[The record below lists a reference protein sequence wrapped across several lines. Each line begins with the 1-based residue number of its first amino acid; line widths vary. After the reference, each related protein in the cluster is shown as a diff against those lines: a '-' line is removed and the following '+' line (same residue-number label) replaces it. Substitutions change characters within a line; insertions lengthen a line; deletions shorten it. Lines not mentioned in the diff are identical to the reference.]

1 MFDFIKIREVPKTSW
16 SSEETFNL
24 KPRLKTLMA
33 LVIGL
38 ILFGL
43 GEALLVTSQI
53 GVSPWTALAQG
64 LANVSELDLGLTT
77 FLISVFVLFLW
88 IPLKQK
94 PGIGTILNAI
104 IISLVLH
111 YAIPFLPVFEEN
123 FLRLIQAFLGVFIT
137 GIGGGIYLIAN
148 LGPGARDGLMTGLQ
162 RVTNFP
168 IAWVRSIIELTV
180 LTIGWWLGGVI
191 GLGTIIFAL
200 GIGPCLALS
209 LKIFGSSKSQTD
221 LCPKI

>member
-1 MFDFIKIREVPKTSW
+1 MFEFIKIREVPKTSW
-16 SSEETFNL
+16 SSEETLNL
-24 KPRLKTLMA
+24 KPRLKTVMA
-33 LVIGL
+33 LVVGL

-64 LANVSELDLGLTT
+64 LTNVSELDLGLST

-88 IPLKQK
+88 VPLKQK
-94 PGIGTILNAI
+94 PGVGTILNAI

-111 YAIPFLPVFEEN
+111 YAIPFLPIFQEK
-123 FLRLIQAFLGVFIT
+123 FLRLIQAVLGVFIT

-168 IAWVRSIIELTV
+168 IAWVRSSIELTV

-200 GIGPCLALS
+200 GIGPCLAFS
-209 LKIFGSSKSQTD
+209 LRIFGSRKS
-221 LCPKI
+221 

>member
-1 MFDFIKIREVPKTSW
+1 MFGFFKIGEVPKTSW
-16 SSEETFNL
+16 SSEEGFNL
-24 KPRLKTLMA
+24 KPRLKTLIA

-43 GEALLVTSQI
+43 GEAFLVTSQI

-77 FLISVFVLFLW
+77 FMISVFVLFLW

-94 PGIGTILNAI
+94 PGIGTVLNAI

-123 FLRLIQAFLGVFIT
+123 FLRLIQAILGVFIT

-168 IAWVRSIIELTV
+168 IAWVRSTIELTV
-180 LTIGWWLGGVI
+180 LTAGWWLGGVI
-191 GLGTIIFAL
+191 GVGTIIFAF
-200 GIGPCLALS
+200 GIGPCLAFS
-209 LKIFGSSKSQTD
+209 LKIFGSSKSKID
-221 LCPKI
+221 L

>member
-24 KPRLKTLMA
+24 KPKLKTLMA
-33 LVIGL
+33 LVAGL

-43 GEALLVTSQI
+43 GEALLVSSQM

-64 LANVSELDLGLTT
+64 LANSSELGLGLTT
-77 FLISVFVLFLW
+77 FLISIFVLFLW

-94 PGIGTILNAI
+94 PGIGTVLNAI
-104 IISLVLH
+104 IISIVLH
-111 YAIPFLPVFEEN
+111 FAIPSLPVFEEN
-123 FLRLIQAFLGVFIT
+123 LLRLIQAILGVFIT

-162 RVTNFP
+162 RVTKFP
-168 IAWVRSIIELTV
+168 IAWIRSTIELTV
-180 LTIGWWLGGVI
+180 LTIGWWLGGVV
-191 GLGTIIFAL
+191 GLGTVIFAL
-200 GIGPCLALS
+200 GIGPCLAIS
-209 LKIFGSSKSQTD
+209 LKIFSSSNSQSGH
-221 LCPKI
+221 

>member
-1 MFDFIKIREVPKTSW
+1 MFNFIKIGEVPKTSW
-16 SSEETFNL
+16 SSEDPFNL

-33 LVIGL
+33 LAIGL

-43 GEALLVTSQI
+43 GEALLVTSQM

-64 LANVSELDLGLTT
+64 LTNVFELDLGLTT
-77 FLISVFVLFLW
+77 FLISLFVLFLW

-111 YAIPFLPVFEEN
+111 YAIPSLPVFEEN
-123 FLRLIQAFLGVFIT
+123 FLRLIQAILGVFIT

-168 IAWVRSIIELTV
+168 IAWVRSTIELTV

-221 LCPKI
+221 L

>member
-1 MFDFIKIREVPKTSW
+1 MFNFIKIGEVPKTTW
-16 SSEETFNL
+16 SSEETLNL
-24 KPRLKTLMA
+24 KPKVKTVFA
-33 LVIGL
+33 LVVGL
-38 ILFGL
+38 MLFGF

-64 LANVSELDLGLTT
+64 LSNVTGLGLGLIT
-77 FLISVFVLFLW
+77 FFISIFVLFLW

-111 YAIPFLPVFEEN
+111 YAIPVLPVFEEN
-123 FLRLIQAFLGVFIT
+123 ILRLGQAILGVFIT
-137 GIGGGIYLIAN
+137 GLGGGIYLIAN
-148 LGPGARDGLMTGLQ
+148 LGPGPRDGLMTGLQ

-168 IAWVRSIIELTV
+168 IAWVRSSIEITV
-180 LTIGWWLGGVI
+180 LTIGWSLGGVI
-191 GLGTIIFAL
+191 GLGTILFAF

-209 LKIFGSSKSQTD
+209 LTIFGSSKWRSDFQ
-221 LCPKI
+221 

>member
-24 KPRLKTLMA
+24 KPRLKTLTA
-33 LVIGL
+33 LVVGL

-53 GVSPWTALAQG
+53 GVSPWTALGQG
-64 LANVSELDLGLTT
+64 LANVSELGLGLTT

-94 PGIGTILNAI
+94 PGMGTVLNAI

-111 YAIPFLPVFEEN
+111 YAIPFLPIFEGKFSKIN
-123 FLRLIQAFLGVFIT
+123 PSYVGSFYYWDWRW
-137 GIGGGIYLIAN
+137 
-148 LGPGARDGLMTGLQ
+148 D
-162 RVTNFP
+162 
-168 IAWVRSIIELTV
+168 
-180 LTIGWWLGGVI
+180 
-191 GLGTIIFAL
+191 
-200 GIGPCLALS
+200 LS
-209 LKIFGSSKSQTD
+209 YRKFGSW
-221 LCPKI
+221 CA

>member
-1 MFDFIKIREVPKTSW
+1 MFNFIKIGEVPKTSW
-16 SSEETFNL
+16 SSEDPFNL

-33 LVIGL
+33 LAIGL

-43 GEALLVTSQI
+43 GEALLVTSQM

-64 LANVSELDLGLTT
+64 LTNVFELDLGLTT
-77 FLISVFVLFLW
+77 FLISLFVLFLW

-123 FLRLIQAFLGVFIT
+123 FLRLIQAILGVFIT

-168 IAWVRSIIELTV
+168 IAWVRSTIELTV

-221 LCPKI
+221 L

>member
-1 MFDFIKIREVPKTSW
+1 MFDFIKIGEVPKTSW
-16 SSEETFNL
+16 SSEKTFNL
-24 KPRLKTLMA
+24 KPRLKTLIA
-33 LVIGL
+33 LVVGL

-53 GVSPWTALAQG
+53 GVSPWTALGQG
-64 LANVSELDLGLTT
+64 LANVSELGLGLTT

-94 PGIGTILNAI
+94 PGIGTVLNAI

-111 YAIPFLPVFEEN
+111 FAIPFLPIFEEN
-123 FLRLIQAFLGVFIT
+123 FLRLVQAILGVFIT

-162 RVTNFP
+162 RVTKFP
-168 IAWVRSIIELTV
+168 IAWVRSSIELTV

-200 GIGPCLALS
+200 GIGPCLAIS
-209 LKIFGSSKSQTD
+209 LKIFGSSKSQSD
-221 LCPKI
+221 Q

>member
-1 MFDFIKIREVPKTSW
+1 MFNFIKIGEVPKTSW
-16 SSEETFNL
+16 SAEDTFNL
-24 KPRLKTLMA
+24 KPRLKTLIA

-38 ILFGL
+38 TLFGL

-64 LANVSELDLGLTT
+64 LVNVSDLDLGLIT
-77 FLISVFVLFLW
+77 FMISVFVLFFW

-111 YAIPFLPVFEEN
+111 YAIPSLPVFEEN
-123 FLRLIQAFLGVFIT
+123 FLRLIQAILGVFIT

-168 IAWVRSIIELTV
+168 IAWVRSTIELTV
-180 LTIGWWLGGVI
+180 LTIG
-191 GLGTIIFAL
+191 
-200 GIGPCLALS
+200 
-209 LKIFGSSKSQTD
+209 
-221 LCPKI
+221 

>member
-1 MFDFIKIREVPKTSW
+1 MFDFIKIGEVPKTSW
-16 SSEETFNL
+16 SSKETHNL

-38 ILFGL
+38 MLFGL

-53 GVSPWTALAQG
+53 GVSPWTAFAQG

-77 FLISVFVLFLW
+77 FLISLFVLFLW

-94 PGIGTILNAI
+94 PGIGTLLNAI

-123 FLRLIQAFLGVFIT
+123 FLRLIQAIFGVFIT
-137 GIGGGIYLIAN
+137 GVGGAIYLIAN

-162 RVTNFP
+162 RVTRFP
-168 IAWVRSIIELTV
+168 IAWVRSTIELTV

-200 GIGPCLALS
+200 GIGPCLAFTLR
-209 LKIFGSSKSQTD
+209 IFGSSKSQSV
-221 LCPKI
+221 L

>member
-1 MFDFIKIREVPKTSW
+1 M
-16 SSEETFNL
+16 
-24 KPRLKTLMA
+24 
-33 LVIGL
+33 
-38 ILFGL
+38 
-43 GEALLVTSQI
+43 
-53 GVSPWTALAQG
+53 SPWTALAQG
-64 LANVSELDLGLTT
+64 LTNVSELDLGLTT

-111 YAIPFLPVFEEN
+111 YAIPFLPVFEEK
-123 FLRLIQAFLGVFIT
+123 FLRLIQAILGVFIT

-168 IAWVRSIIELTV
+168 IAWVRSSIELTV
-180 LTIGWWLGGVI
+180 LTAGWWLGGVI
-191 GLGTIIFAL
+191 GVGTIIFAF
-200 GIGPCLALS
+200 GIGPCLAFS
-209 LKIFGSSKSQTD
+209 LKIFGSSKSQID
-221 LCPKI
+221 L